1 MNKIL
6 SIILCV
12 LFSVFLLFPLCGMV
26 FATDGVT
33 YKDTKVWINFW
44 NNCLTGAWK
53 GCFSYEEMVW
63 IKDSQNPNITPTS
76 VAQDVLLS
84 ATYMVWTVL
93 TIVIIYC
100 WIWYILAARWWK
112 NPDAYKKWLVSA
124 MIWAVLVWWAYA
136 IVRLIQYIAKG

>member
-12 LFSVFLLFPLCGMV
+12 LFTVFSLSPLFGTVL
-26 FATDGVT
+26 ATDGVT
-33 YKDTKVWINFW
+33 YKDTQVWVNFW
-44 NNCLTGAWK
+44 NNCLTGMWK
-53 GCFSYEEMVW
+53 WCFDYEKMVW
-63 IKDSQNPNITPTS
+63 IADSQDQRITPTS

-93 TIVIIYC
+93 AAVIIYC
-100 WIWYILAARWWK
+100 WVMYILAARWWK

-124 MIWAVLVWWAYA
+124 MIWAVLVRWAYA
-136 IVRLIQYIAKG
+136 IVRLIQYIAKW